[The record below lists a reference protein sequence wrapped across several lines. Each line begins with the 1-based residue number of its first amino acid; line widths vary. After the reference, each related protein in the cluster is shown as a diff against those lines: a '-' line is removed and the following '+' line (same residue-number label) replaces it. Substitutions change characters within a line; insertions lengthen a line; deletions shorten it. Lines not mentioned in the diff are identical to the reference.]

1 MTERLK
7 NKYHCVDIWQLKIWI
22 SWYHVDTTL
31 IPHADTLSKI
41 RYSYVEIFSTWIS
54 TIETNINCFKISIL
68 LLRIDLAL
76 DRLSIP
82 NFCFVE
88 TSTSNKNNWSLSKL
102 AAAAMKRNLDV
113 SNLSGSNSNCERLKS
128 GLKGYNLKN
137 GKDNWKI

>member
-76 DRLSIP
+76 DRHLIF
-82 NFCFVE
+82 FCFVE

-102 AAAAMKRNLDV
+102 TAAAMKRNLDV